1 MEEER
6 KARDR
11 REYKLKGEKGMR
23 ENTHYKKKK
32 EIACATN
39 GLEPPRNPI
48 KELTSDTATT

>member
-6 KARDR
+6 KERDR

-23 ENTHYKKKK
+23 ENTHLKKKK
-32 EIACATN
+32 FACATN
-39 GLEPPRNPI
+39 GLEPPRDPI